1 MTDTEQQFLDL
12 VTGLAKLEQ
21 DGRFTP
27 IQLDL
32 GPYSAFVLVGSLQL
46 AWRHHAQ
53 GGRMREIIEYIA
65 RRVQDG
71 FPPEYA
77 ELLEAGWDT
86 SGDVE
91 VTR

>member
-12 VTGLAKLEQ
+12 VTDLARFEQ

-32 GPYSAFVLVGSLQL
+32 GPYSAFVLVGALQL
-46 AWRHHAQ
+46 AWRHPAQ
-53 GGRMREIIEYIA
+53 AGRMREIIEYIA

-86 SGDVE
+86 SRDVE
-91 VTR
+91 VTH